1 MSDQNLVKIG
11 ALFKGSVTPAKLKE
25 DPPYTAIKPKVLLK
39 IFGCKNDGA
48 TNQSVSKIK

>member
-39 IFGCKNDGA
+39 FLVA
-48 TNQSVSKIK
+48 RMTVLLIKA